1 MLIFMIKSNLKVQ
14 EVIIMF
20 KKIIKFLE
28 NIFVAASFAEA
39 GEFDTAREIL
49 GKRNADRQ
57 RKIIRNT
64 EQRKRIQMRA

>member
-1 MLIFMIKSNLKVQ
+1 
-14 EVIIMF
+14 MF

-49 GKRNADRQ
+49 GKRNGDRQ